1 MKQNGTMVTVSQHC
15 QRCGENAFVWRSQ
28 PLVLGRYPLGNVL
41 LSYGILVAGAT
52 VKKVLLVL
60 QNMGLCAYSCRT
72 FFRHQR
78 KFLFPVILAYW
89 KTYQENLF
97 NEVWKLKET
106 AWSGDGR
113 FDSMG
118 HSAKYG
124 TYTMFCNALSKIVHF
139 EVVQVSSRIHMY
151 WLCYSNIQSEF
162 NQVTMHAEYLFKLC
176 MNFFWSKP
184 DMFTCKMGGLADNVL
199 WREATMVY

>member
-1 MKQNGTMVTVSQHC
+1 M
-15 QRCGENAFVWRSQ
+15 
-28 PLVLGRYPLGNVL
+28 VLGRYPLGNVL

-78 KFLFPVILAYW
+78 KFLLPVILAYW
-89 KTYQENLF
+89 KTYQENF
-97 NEVWKLKET
+97 FSEVRKLKET

-113 FDSMG
+113 FDSVG

-139 EVVQVSSRIHMY
+139 EVVQVSSHIHMY
-151 WLCYSNIQSEF
+151 WLGYLNIQS
-162 NQVTMHAEYLFKLC
+162 YLLNLFSGLDSSVSLL
-176 MNFFWSKP
+176 NF
-184 DMFTCKMGGLADNVL
+184 
-199 WREATMVY
+199 

>member
-1 MKQNGTMVTVSQHC
+1 MI
-15 QRCGENAFVWRSQ
+15 
-28 PLVLGRYPLGNVL
+28 LGRYLLGNVL

-60 QNMGLCAYSCRT
+60 QNMGLRAYSCRT
-72 FFRHQR
+72 FFCHQR
-78 KFLFPVILAYW
+78 KFLLPVILAYW

-97 NEVWKLKET
+97 NEVRKLKET

-124 TYTMFCNALSKIVHF
+124 TYSMFCNALSKIVHF
-139 EVVQVSSRIHMY
+139 EVVQVSSHFKTH
-151 WLCYSNIQSEF
+151 L
-162 NQVTMHAEYLFKLC
+162 VVLFKHF
-176 MNFFWSKP
+176 M
-184 DMFTCKMGGLADNVL
+184 
-199 WREATMVY
+199 RI